1 MSVSLLGEAML
12 MESGSDLNAG
22 DQTIGTMSFGKR
34 AFSLLPTESGL
45 LLMMF
50 TIAAADYLGLP
61 VRTTHVLSSGIAG
74 AMTANGSAIQKD
86 TV

>member
-1 MSVSLLGEAML
+1 MS
-12 MESGSDLNAG
+12 MELGSDLNAG

-34 AFSLLPTESGL
+34 AFPLFPTESGL
-45 LLMMF
+45 LLMML
-50 TIAAADYLGLP
+50 IAAADYLGLP